1 MTTSEVLHL
10 QTLYFIPQLKETQ
23 IYLNCIFN
31 LFSPRLSLE
40 LKVSSHCLP
49 NLESVTWDV

>member
-1 MTTSEVLHL
+1 MTTSEVLRL